1 MTKSLTVK
9 ISSYIT
15 VLFYLNKKK
24 KKKSVYISL
33 CNYGQPCSRDEH
45 KMLPRW
51 HVMFV

>member
-24 KKKSVYISL
+24 ESVYSSL
-33 CNYGQPCSRDEH
+33 CNYGQPCSRDEN
-45 KMLPRW
+45 KMLPGW